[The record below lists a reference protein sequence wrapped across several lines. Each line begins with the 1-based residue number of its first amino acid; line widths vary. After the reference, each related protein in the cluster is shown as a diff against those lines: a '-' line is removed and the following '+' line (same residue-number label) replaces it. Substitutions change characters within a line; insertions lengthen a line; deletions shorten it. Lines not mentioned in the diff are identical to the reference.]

1 MAGNRR
7 VAKSFLIGAVLA
19 LWVLLLGTAVVWGLQ
34 NEQNDLRDRVHAA
47 LMSAEVPVQ
56 EIVIEGRD
64 VSLAGAASEAE
75 RAEADAVLRKLEG
88 VRSITWN
95 DLPPI
100 VIVPGDTTTPPE
112 TDAPGA
118 TSSPTSSSPTSTE
131 TPTTG
136 DPTSSAE
143 GQAHIFASLNQGVL
157 RLSGAV
163 PDPESAA
170 RVAAVADLIYAP
182 FVEGSVEV
190 DPSLEPA
197 PWVANAAGVIAVL
210 PVVSTSA
217 VEVLGTEASITGKAP
232 SDLRKAQLEGAL
244 TQALGPEVTV
254 TTAIEVTDLEPP
266 FFAARAPGD
275 GTLVVGG
282 VVPSQAVS
290 DRIMGSAIAVYGADN
305 VSGDLEVRSG
315 VAETFSLYRVPVVF
329 TLFAVVPQWEFA
341 IDDDAIT
348 GALKGGATFSYGS
361 SELSEQLIGL
371 LNIAAAILTRNP
383 TLTGTVAGHTDDVGS
398 EGFNQTLSEARAQS
412 AVDYLVAAGID
423 RDRLVA
429 VGYGESRPIADNA
442 TAAGRAANRRI
453 DFFLGPAPQGG
464 A

>member
-1 MAGNRR
+1 MAANRR

-56 EIVIEGRD
+56 EIVVEGRD

-75 RAEADAVLRKLEG
+75 RSEAEAVLRALEG
-88 VRSITWN
+88 VRSVTWN

-100 VIVPGDTTTPPE
+100 VIVPGETTTPPG
-112 TDAPGA
+112 TDAPGE
-118 TSSPTSSSPTSTE
+118 TSPPTSTQ

-136 DPTSSAE
+136 DPTSSPE
-143 GQAHIFASLNQGVL
+143 GQAHIFASLDQGVL

-163 PDPESAA
+163 PDPDSAA
-170 RVAAVADLIYAP
+170 RIAAVADLIYAP

-217 VEVLGTEASITGKAP
+217 VEVLGTEASITGTAP

-244 TQALGPEVTV
+244 TQALGPEVTIS
-254 TTAIEVTDLEPP
+254 TAIEVTDLEAP

-282 VVPSQAVS
+282 VVPSQAVA
-290 DRIMGSAIAVYGADN
+290 DRIMGSAVAVYGADN
-305 VSGDLEVRSG
+305 VSGELEVRSG

-348 GALKGGATFSYGS
+348 GALKGGATFAYGS
-361 SELSEQLIGL
+361 SELSEELIGL

-423 RDRLVA
+423 VDRLVA